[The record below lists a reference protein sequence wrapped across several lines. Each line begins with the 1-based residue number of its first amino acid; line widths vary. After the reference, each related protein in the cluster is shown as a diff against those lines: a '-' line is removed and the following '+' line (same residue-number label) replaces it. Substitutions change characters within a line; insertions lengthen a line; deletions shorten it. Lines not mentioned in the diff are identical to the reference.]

1 MINNNITLNLPPI
14 TNSCEAGSD
23 TSCVASTIGGIASLA
38 TPSPTAT
45 ASCSANSSPLTA
57 VSQLAASSSA
67 PTEGGTLPAAH
78 SLSTELGTQMESALQ
93 GENIIN
99 LLFNLADVLSIIL
112 PVLLSIAF
120 MTIIERKQLAA
131 HQRRVGPNTVGY
143 YGILQPFA
151 DALKLILKETIIP
164 SQSNKIVFY
173 LAPVSTLVFSL
184 LGWAVIPF
192 GEGIVLSDLSLGIL
206 YTLALSSLGVYGVL
220 LAGWSANSKYAFL
233 GSLRSTAAMISY
245 ELILSSAILIII
257 LLTGTLNYTSIIEIQ
272 QSVWFIIPLLP
283 VFIFYFISILAE
295 TSRTPFDLQEAESE
309 LVAGFFTEH
318 SSVPFVFFFLGEYSS
333 IVLFS
338 SITAIL
344 FLGGYNLP
352 EIFIN
357 ETIINLQAIILGI
370 KTCIFTFFFVWFR
383 ATLPRLRY
391 DQLIQLCWLNLLPV
405 AVAFIILIPSILISF
420 DISPY

>member
-1 MINNNITLNLPPI
+1 MKVKKLINKIKMINNNLILTILNL
-14 TNSCEAGSD
+14 
-23 TSCVASTIGGIASLA
+23 L
-38 TPSPTAT
+38 
-45 ASCSANSSPLTA
+45 
-57 VSQLAASSSA
+57 
-67 PTEGGTLPAAH
+67 
-78 SLSTELGTQMESALQ
+78 
-93 GENIIN
+93 IN
-99 LLFNLADVLSIIL
+99 LIDVLCILL
-112 PVLLSIAF
+112 PVLLSVAF

-143 YGILQPFA
+143 YGILQPFS

-164 SQSNKIVFY
+164 SQSNKILFY

-184 LGWAVIPF
+184 LGWGIIPF
-192 GEGIVLSDLSLGIL
+192 GQGLALSDFSLGIL
-206 YTLALSSLGVYGVL
+206 YTLALSSLGIYGIL
-220 LAGWSANSKYAFL
+220 FAGWSANSKYAFL

-257 LLTGTLNYTSIIEIQ
+257 LLTGSFNLTTIIEHQ
-272 QSVWFIIPLLP
+272 QSIWFIIPLLP

-338 SITAIL
+338 CITAIL
-344 FLGGYNLP
+344 FLGGYNMP
-352 EIFIN
+352 ELFVN
-357 ETIINLQAIILGI
+357 DTFFNFQSIILGI
-370 KTCIFTFFFVWFR
+370 KTCIFCFMFVWFR

-391 DQLIQLCWLNLLPV
+391 DQLIELCWLNLLPV
-405 AVAFIILIPSILISF
+405 AVAFIIFVPSILIAF
-420 DISPY
+420 DIAPY

>member
-1 MINNNITLNLPPI
+1 MISNY
-14 TNSCEAGSD
+14 
-23 TSCVASTIGGIASLA
+23 IALA
-38 TPSPTAT
+38 
-45 ASCSANSSPLTA
+45 
-57 VSQLAASSSA
+57 
-67 PTEGGTLPAAH
+67 
-78 SLSTELGTQMESALQ
+78 
-93 GENIIN
+93 ENIIN

-151 DALKLILKETIIP
+151 DALKLVLKETIIP

-192 GEGIVLSDLSLGIL
+192 GEGIVLSDLNLGIL

-257 LLTGTLNYTSIIEIQ
+257 LLTGTLNYTTIIEIQ

-295 TSRTPFDLQEAESE
+295 TSRTPFDLQEAN
-309 LVAGFFTEH
+309 H
-318 SSVPFVFFFLGEYSS
+318 
-333 IVLFS
+333 
-338 SITAIL
+338 
-344 FLGGYNLP
+344 
-352 EIFIN
+352 
-357 ETIINLQAIILGI
+357 
-370 KTCIFTFFFVWFR
+370 
-383 ATLPRLRY
+383 
-391 DQLIQLCWLNLLPV
+391 
-405 AVAFIILIPSILISF
+405 
-420 DISPY
+420 

>member
-1 MINNNITLNLPPI
+1 MNSNNLMYTIISLLLNLI
-14 TNSCEAGSD
+14 
-23 TSCVASTIGGIASLA
+23 
-38 TPSPTAT
+38 
-45 ASCSANSSPLTA
+45 
-57 VSQLAASSSA
+57 
-67 PTEGGTLPAAH
+67 
-78 SLSTELGTQMESALQ
+78 
-93 GENIIN
+93 
-99 LLFNLADVLSIIL
+99 DVLSIIL
-112 PVLLSIAF
+112 PILLSVAF

-143 YGILQPFA
+143 YGVLQPFA
-151 DALKLILKETIIP
+151 DALKLILKETVIP
-164 SQSNKIVFY
+164 SQSNKVLFY

-184 LGWAVIPF
+184 LGWGIIPF
-192 GEGIVLSDLSLGIL
+192 GEGLALSDFSLGVL
-206 YTLALSSLGVYGVL
+206 YSFALSSLGVYGVL

-257 LLTGTLNYTSIIEIQ
+257 LLTGSLNFTNIIESQ
-272 QSVWFIIPLLP
+272 QAVWFIIPLLP

-338 SITAIL
+338 CLTSIF
-344 FLGGYNLP
+344 FLGGYNLF
-352 EIFIN
+352 EIFVN
-357 ETIINLQAIILGI
+357 ESFINLQAIILGM
-370 KTCIFTFFFVWFR
+370 KTCIFCFFFVWFR

-391 DQLIQLCWLNLLPV
+391 DQLIDFCWLNLLPV
-405 AVAFIILIPSILISF
+405 AVAFIILVPSILVAF
-420 DISPY
+420 DIAPY

>member
-1 MINNNITLNLPPI
+1 MKVKKLINKIKMINNNLILTILNL
-14 TNSCEAGSD
+14 
-23 TSCVASTIGGIASLA
+23 L
-38 TPSPTAT
+38 
-45 ASCSANSSPLTA
+45 
-57 VSQLAASSSA
+57 
-67 PTEGGTLPAAH
+67 
-78 SLSTELGTQMESALQ
+78 
-93 GENIIN
+93 IN
-99 LLFNLADVLSIIL
+99 LIDVLCILL
-112 PVLLSIAF
+112 PVLLSVAF

-143 YGILQPFA
+143 YGILQPFS

-164 SQSNKIVFY
+164 SQSNKILFY

-184 LGWAVIPF
+184 LGWGIIPF
-192 GEGIVLSDLSLGIL
+192 GQGLALSDFSLGIL
-206 YTLALSSLGVYGVL
+206 YTLALSSLGIYGIL
-220 LAGWSANSKYAFL
+220 FAGWSANSKYAFL

-257 LLTGTLNYTSIIEIQ
+257 LLTGSFNLTTIIEHQ
-272 QSVWFIIPLLP
+272 QSIWFIIPLLP

-338 SITAIL
+338 CITAIL

-352 EIFIN
+352 ELFVN
-357 ETIINLQAIILGI
+357 DTFFNFQSIILGI
-370 KTCIFTFFFVWFR
+370 KTCIFCFMFVWFR

-391 DQLIQLCWLNLLPV
+391 DQLIELCWLNLLPV
-405 AVAFIILIPSILISF
+405 AVAFIIFVPSILIAF
-420 DISPY
+420 DIAPY